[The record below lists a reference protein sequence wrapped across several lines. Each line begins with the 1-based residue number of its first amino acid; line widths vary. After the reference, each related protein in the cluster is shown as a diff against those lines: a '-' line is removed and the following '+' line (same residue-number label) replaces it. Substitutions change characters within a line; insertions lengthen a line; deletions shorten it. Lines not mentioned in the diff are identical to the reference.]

1 MNGTDRG
8 ASMPPCL
15 KSSGAIGAA
24 RRESEGDSR
33 ASSDARDDASRRV
46 SFAPPPD
53 EVRCRI
59 RLAELRSKGFRPD
72 YTLGDLCKRRQHMV
86 VERTREDAFQSV
98 TLMRLKDF
106 AFTKNDDGTFT
117 YSILALR
124 SLEHPRVS
132 DGRPGDRPDECLTFA
147 TSIAGDTRKL
157 TKDQWVDSVRLVNV
171 DDGLATG
178 RDGRCKNGERHRR
191 SNSDPG
197 VTGWRSGR
205 HRT

>member
-98 TLMRLKDF
+98 TLMRLKVSP
-106 AFTKNDDGTFT
+106 A
-117 YSILALR
+117 SIQ
-124 SLEHPRVS
+124 P
-132 DGRPGDRPDECLTFA
+132 
-147 TSIAGDTRKL
+147 
-157 TKDQWVDSVRLVNV
+157 
-171 DDGLATG
+171 
-178 RDGRCKNGERHRR
+178 
-191 SNSDPG
+191 
-197 VTGWRSGR
+197 
-205 HRT
+205 